1 MLEEVGQKL
10 LEAKLIDVAALSKAQ
25 QQQKNMGGS
34 LTANLVKIGAITE
47 AGLTE
52 FLSRLYSVPAADM
65 ANLEIDPACTRLIP
79 GEVAIKFM
87 AIPVKRNGRKLVVVM
102 ANPSNIFAIDD
113 IKFITGYDIEPWV
126 ASEAAVKKAIDRSYD
141 SAGTMADV
149 MKGIEEELSVVEE
162 DDTPESEAAALTQ
175 AEEAPIVKLV
185 NSLIADAVRKGASDI
200 HIEPY
205 ERSLRVRF
213 RIDGVMQEMMAPPF
227 KFKSAILSRLK
238 IMADLDIAERR
249 VPQDGRIKL
258 KVLNRV
264 VDLRVSSLPT
274 IFGEKIVLRVL
285 DKTNLNI
292 DLERLGMEPAAMKAF
307 VDAISSPYGM
317 VLVTGPTGSGKTTT
331 LYSALSRI
339 NTPEVNVMTA
349 EDPVEYN
356 LDGINQVLIN
366 EDIGLTFAAA
376 LKAFL
381 RQDPNIIMVGEIRDL
396 DTASIATKA
405 ALTGHLV
412 LSTLHTND
420 APSAIGRLIDMGIE
434 PFLVAS
440 SVNLMCAQRLVRKV
454 CNACRKPVE
463 YHAELRKELQLTDAD
478 IQGAT
483 FFEGAG
489 CVECNGTGYKGRQG
503 LYEILPMS
511 NAIRELVLERASAAE
526 IKRMGVNEGMLTLRR
541 DGIMKLRKGLTTAE
555 EVLKESA
562 ADKL

>member
-1 MLEEVGQKL
+1 VLEEVGQKL
-10 LEAKLIDVAALSKAQ
+10 LEAKLIDVTALSKAQ
-25 QQQKNMGGS
+25 QQQKSMGGS
-34 LTANLVKIGAITE
+34 LTANLVKIGAISE
-47 AGLTE
+47 KDLTG
-52 FLSRLYSVPAADM
+52 FLSRLYNVPAADLST
-65 ANLEIDPACTRLIP
+65 LEVDPACTRLVP
-79 GEVAIKFM
+79 GEVATKFM
-87 AIPVKRNGRKLVVVM
+87 AIPVRRNGRRLVVVM

-126 ASEAAVKKAIDRSYD
+126 ASDAAVRKAIDRAYD

-149 MKGIEEELSVVEE
+149 MKGIEEELSVLEDEE
-162 DDTPESEAAALTQ
+162 AAESDAAALSQ
-175 AEEAPIVKLV
+175 ADEAPIVKLV

-200 HIEPY
+200 HVEPY
-205 ERSLRVRF
+205 EKMLRVRF

-227 KFKSAILSRLK
+227 KFKSATISRLK

-249 VPQDGRIKL
+249 IPQDGRIKL

-264 VDLRVSSLPT
+264 IDLRVSTLPT
-274 IFGEKIVLRVL
+274 IFGEKVVLRVL
-285 DKTNLNI
+285 DKTNLNV
-292 DLERLGMEPAAMKAF
+292 DLERLGMEPASMKAF

-356 LDGINQVLIN
+356 LDGINQVLVN

-440 SVNLMCAQRLVRKV
+440 SVNLLCAQRLVRRV
-454 CNACRKPVE
+454 CTSCKKPVQLHE
-463 YHAELRKELQLTDAD
+463 ELRNELQLTDAD
-478 IQGAT
+478 MKGAT
-483 FFEGAG
+483 FLQGAG
-489 CVECNGTGYKGRQG
+489 CVECNGTGYRGRQG
-503 LYEILPMS
+503 LYEIMPMS
-511 NAIRELVLERASAAE
+511 NALRELVLERVSASE
-526 IKRMGVNEGMLTLRR
+526 IKRLAISEGMLTLRR
-541 DGIMKLRKGLTTAE
+541 DGIMKMRKGFTTAE